1 MTKTIRFGTR
11 VPTRVLTKTPRF
23 GTRVPTRVLTEATRF
38 GTRVRTRARPKQP
51 GLVPG
56 YLPEDKRPKQPG
68 LVPRYLPEYKMTKT
82 TRSVIR
88 EPREYYTLQHTF
100 EAVVAIVAAAAAASR
115 RYTHARFRTLPIT
128 PPILS
133 PQRTLIILLPA
144 HNFSTG
150 FSARKDTDRG
160 TGKASQGYHLT
171 QTS

>member
-38 GTRVRTRARPKQP
+38 GTRVRTRA
-51 GLVPG
+51 
-56 YLPEDKRPKQPG
+56 RPKQPG